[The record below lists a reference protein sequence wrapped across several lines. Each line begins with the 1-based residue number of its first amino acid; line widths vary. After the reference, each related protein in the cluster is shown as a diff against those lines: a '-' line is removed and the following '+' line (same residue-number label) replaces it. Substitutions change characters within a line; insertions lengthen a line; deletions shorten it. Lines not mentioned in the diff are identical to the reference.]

1 MSRRSAFFQQMR
13 FEEVEEQIALPAA
26 ADARH
31 DLDETV
37 ALCLDK
43 PPEVEISLDFHGG
56 HYTRTL
62 PANQDRHSILRWIST
77 RKWKQALVCAI
88 GEGPSVWGDLC
99 LCLKR
104 EGRA

>member
-1 MSRRSAFFQQMR
+1 MSKRSAFFQQMR

-43 PPEVEISLDFHGG
+43 PVEVEISLDFHGA
-56 HYTRTL
+56 HYTRSH
-62 PANQDRHSILRWIST
+62 PANQECHSIFTRIS
-77 RKWKQALVCAI
+77 
-88 GEGPSVWGDLC
+88 G
-99 LCLKR
+99 
-104 EGRA
+104 